1 MRFTH
6 DVIVIG
12 GGSAGNT
19 AAGGCGR
26 LGLRTALVERG
37 RMGGEC
43 LNSGCVPSKALLAAA
58 SRAQSMRDAGR
69 VGIGPVEPVVVWAEV
84 RAHLARVQA
93 AIAPHDGRERFEAWG
108 VEVIAGEASFIGRRT
123 IRVGD
128 RTLSAPRIVIATGSR
143 PRVPPIDGLAGM
155 PFLTNETLWDLAV
168 LPDHLVIL
176 GAGPVGI
183 EMAQAFRRLGSKVT
197 LVGQREAL
205 AREDRDAAS
214 LLLACLAAEG
224 VTLQFGI
231 AVTAARAVAD
241 GVALILADG
250 SNVRGSHLLVAAGRV
265 ADLETLDLAQA
276 GVQAGPAGIVVDAGR
291 RTSNPG
297 VMALG
302 DCRVGPRL
310 THAASEDGA
319 IAVARIGF
327 GLRSRAQPDR
337 TPQVIYTGP
346 ELAQLGLTEVEARK
360 RHPALRVV
368 RQDLADNDRAVTE
381 NRSGGFGKLMLV
393 RGRPVGITL
402 VGDRVG
408 ELMLPW
414 VMLMGRRT
422 SLWGLSG
429 ATVPYPTRGEL
440 TKALAFAAYEDRLF
454 GRMARGWAR
463 TLAWLRRGL
472 VSHSE
477 SIPQ

>member
-12 GGSAGNT
+12 GGSAGLT
-19 AAGGCGR
+19 TAGGCGR
-26 LGLRTALVERG
+26 LGLRTALIERD

-58 SRAQSMRDAGR
+58 ARAQSMRDAGR

-108 VEVIAGEASFIGRRT
+108 VEVIAGEASFTGRRT
-123 IRVGD
+123 IRVGE
-128 RTLSAPRIVIATGSR
+128 RALSAPRIVIATGSR
-143 PRVPPIDGLAGM
+143 PRAPPIDGLAGV

-183 EMAQAFRRLGSKVT
+183 EMAQAFRRLGSTVT
-197 LVGQREAL
+197 LVGQRQAL

-214 LLLACLAAEG
+214 LLLARLAAEG
-224 VTLQFGI
+224 VTLQFGV
-231 AVTAARAVAD
+231 AVTAAHAVTD
-241 GVALILADG
+241 GVALVLADG
-250 SNVRGSHLLVAAGRV
+250 STVQGSHLLVATGRI
-265 ADLETLDLAQA
+265 ADLDALDLAQA
-276 GVQAGPAGIVVDAGR
+276 GVEVGPDGIVVDAGR
-291 RTSNPG
+291 RTTNPC

-319 IAVARIGF
+319 ITVARIGF
-327 GLRSRAQPDR
+327 GLRSRTQPDQV
-337 TPQVIYTGP
+337 PQVIYTEP
-346 ELAQLGLTEVEARK
+346 ELAQLGLTEVEARR
-360 RHPALRVV
+360 RHPAVRVV
-368 RQDLADNDRAVTE
+368 RQDVADNDRAVTE
-381 NRSGGFGKLMLV
+381 NRSAGFGKLMLV
-393 RGRPVGITL
+393 RGRLVGITL
-402 VGDRVG
+402 VGDHSG
-408 ELMLPW
+408 ELLLPW
-414 VMLMGRRT
+414 LMLIGRRT

-429 ATVPYPTRGEL
+429 AIVPYPTRGEL
-440 TKALAFAAYEDRLF
+440 SKALAFAAYEDRLF
-454 GRMARGWAR
+454 GRHARWWAGL
-463 TLAWLRRGL
+463 LAWFRRGL
-472 VSHSE
+472 VSHSG
-477 SIPQ
+477 SISQ

>member
-1 MRFTH
+1 MRFSH

-12 GGSAGNT
+12 GGSAGLT
-19 AAGGCGR
+19 TAGGCGR
-26 LGLRTALVERG
+26 LGLRTALIERA

-58 SRAQSMRDAGR
+58 ARAQSMRDAGR
-69 VGIGPVEPVVVWAEV
+69 VGIQPVAPVVVWAEV

-108 VEVIAGEASFIGRRT
+108 VEVIAGEASFTGHRT
-123 IRVGD
+123 IRIGE
-128 RTLSAPRIVIATGSR
+128 RALSAPRIVVATGSR
-143 PRVPPIDGLAGM
+143 PRIPPIDGLAEV

-183 EMAQAFRRLGSKVT
+183 EMAQAFRRLGSAVT
-197 LVGQREAL
+197 LVGQVPPL

-224 VTLQFGI
+224 VTLRFD
-231 AVTAARAVAD
+231 ATVTAARAVTNA
-241 GVALILADG
+241 VMLTLADG
-250 SNVRGSHLLVAAGRV
+250 SVVRGSHLLVATGRV
-265 ADLETLDLAQA
+265 ADLDALDLLQA
-276 GVQAGPAGIVVDAGR
+276 GVEVGPDGIVVDAGR
-291 RTSNPG
+291 RTSNPA

-302 DCRVGPRL
+302 DCRAGPRL
-310 THAASEDGA
+310 THAAGEDGA

-327 GLRSRAQPDR
+327 GLRSRVQTNVPR
-337 TPQVIYTGP
+337 VIYTEP
-346 ELAQLGLTEVEARK
+346 ELAQLGPTEADARG
-360 RHPALRVV
+360 RHAEVRVI
-368 RQDLADNDRAVTE
+368 RQELGDNDRALTAH
-381 NRSGGFGKLMLV
+381 SAGGFGKLILV
-393 RGRPVGITL
+393 RGRLVGITL
-402 VGDRVG
+402 VGEHAG

-429 ATVPYPTRGEL
+429 AVVPYPTRSEIS
-440 TKALAFAAYEDRLF
+440 KALAFAAYEDRLF
-454 GRMARGWAR
+454 GRHARWWAGL
-463 TLAWLRRGL
+463 LAWLRRGL
-472 VSHSE
+472 AAHSE
-477 SIPQ
+477 STAR

>member
-12 GGSAGNT
+12 GGSAGLT
-19 AAGGCGR
+19 TAGGCGR
-26 LGLRTALVERG
+26 LGLRTALIERD

-58 SRAQSMRDAGR
+58 AQAQSMRDAGR
-69 VGIGPVEPVVVWAEV
+69 VGIQPVEPVVVWSDV
-84 RAHLARVQA
+84 RAHLARVRA

-108 VEVIAGEASFIGRRT
+108 VEIIAGEARFTGHRT

-128 RTLSAPRIVIATGSR
+128 RALSAPRIVIATGSR
-143 PRVPPIDGLAGM
+143 PRVPPIDGLAGV

-168 LPDHLVIL
+168 LPDHLVIV

-183 EMAQAFRRLGSKVT
+183 EMAQAFRRFGSAVT
-197 LVGQREAL
+197 LVGQRQPL
-205 AREDRDAAS
+205 TREDRDAAS
-214 LLLACLAAEG
+214 VLLACLAAEG
-224 VTLQFGI
+224 VTLRFGI
-231 AVTAARAVAD
+231 AVTAAHAVPE
-241 GVALILADG
+241 GVTLILADE
-250 SNVRGSHLLVAAGRV
+250 SIVRGSHLLVATGRV
-265 ADLETLDLAQA
+265 ADLDALDLEQA
-276 GVQAGPAGIVVDAGR
+276 GIQAGPDGIVVDAGR
-291 RTSNPG
+291 RTSNRC

-302 DCRVGPRL
+302 DCRAGPRL
-310 THAASEDGA
+310 THAAGADGA

-337 TPQVIYTGP
+337 VPRVIYTEP
-346 ELAQLGLTEVEARK
+346 ELAQLGLTEIEARK
-360 RHPALRVV
+360 RHPAVRVV

-381 NRSGGFGKLMLV
+381 NRPGGFGKLVLV
-393 RGRPVGITL
+393 RGRPVGVTL
-402 VGDRVG
+402 VGDHAG

-422 SLWGLSG
+422 SLWSLSG
-429 ATVPYPTRGEL
+429 AIVPYPTRGEL

-454 GRMARGWAR
+454 GGPARWWAGM
-463 TLAWLRRGL
+463 LAWFRRGL
-472 VSHSE
+472 VSHSG
-477 SIPQ
+477 SMSQ